1 MKQVLKAMNGS
12 LRTAIRA
19 GYVVVILLLAA
30 FGWRSWQ
37 QLQTLRNVP
46 VALPNFW
53 FYVAETQGQ
62 PLVQANGTWISQ
74 TAGAP
79 QDRLQT
85 SNIECSKARMQCV
98 ESAAVVTVM
107 ERSFLEA
114 VARFHDIESWG
125 DLEIITRPLVIDK
138 CRVQTLRLM
147 IADKQVFA
155 STALAPD
162 AVADLCKTAV
172 QQFKLDDGNK
182 LIQKRS

>member
-1 MKQVLKAMNGS
+1 MKQALKAMSGS
-12 LRTAIRA
+12 LRNAIRA
-19 GYVVVILLLAA
+19 GYVVVILVLAV
-30 FGWRSWQ
+30 FGLRSWQ
-37 QLQTLRNVP
+37 QLQSLRNVP

-85 SNIECSKARMQCV
+85 STIECSKARMQCV
-98 ESAAVVTVM
+98 ESSAVVTVM

-114 VARFHDIESWG
+114 LARFHDIEAWG
-125 DLEIITRPLVIDK
+125 DLEITTRPLQIDK
-138 CRVQTLRLM
+138 CRTQTLRLSV
-147 IADKQVFA
+147 ADKQVFA

-162 AVADLCKTAV
+162 ALADACKHAV
-172 QQFKLDDGNK
+172 QQFKLDDGSK
-182 LIQKRS
+182 LIQKRG